1 MKKKQRRAHDKVAIK
16 GFSRVQIVEDGRVVG
31 DSGFV
36 GPNLV
41 VNLGFEQFLVRTLG
55 GMASSKTVS
64 HVALGSGGAPAAT
77 DTSLAGEVMSSTQRK
92 TVTAAVVASKT
103 QQFTATFASVD
114 SFVST
119 TFNISN
125 VGLFNTSS
133 GGTIFAGNTY
143 TSSLLNTNQ
152 DVNVTY
158 EIRFSAIIPILL
170 AIRPV
175 LDMLSSVMC

>member
-1 MKKKQRRAHDKVAIK
+1 MKKHVAKERVSIR
-16 GFSRVQIVEDGRVVG
+16 GFSRVQIVEAGRITG
-31 DSGFV
+31 DSGLI

-64 HVALGSGGAPAAT
+64 HVALGTGGAPAAV
-77 DTSLAGEVMSSTQRK
+77 DTALAGEVMSSTQRK

-103 QQFTATFASVD
+103 QQFTATFASSD
-114 SFVST
+114 SFVTT

-158 EIRFSAIIPILL
+158 EVRFS
-170 AIRPV
+170 
-175 LDMLSSVMC
+175 